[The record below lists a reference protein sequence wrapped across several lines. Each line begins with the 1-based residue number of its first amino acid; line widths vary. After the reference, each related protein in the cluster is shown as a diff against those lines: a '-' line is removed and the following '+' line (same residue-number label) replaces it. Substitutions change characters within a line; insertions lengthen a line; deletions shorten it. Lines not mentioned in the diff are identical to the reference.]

1 MNRFGGKLVL
11 FGVMTLAVLF
21 AGAYLVVASD
31 CKTEPPEVVQIF
43 DSKWEKH
50 TKCPVEF
57 SHHKHATDYKI
68 ACTECHH
75 VFENGQN
82 VWKEGDPACPCS
94 SCHTE
99 LTIQGEKK
107 LSEEDQ
113 KLNLKLA
120 FHNNCQECHK
130 KEKQN
135 NANTT
140 APVTCNGCHA
150 KECPQ
155 QQ

>member
-1 MNRFGGKLVL
+1 VKRLGGKLTL
-11 FGVMTLAVLF
+11 FGVMALAVLF
-21 AGAYLVVASD
+21 AGACLVVASD
-31 CKTEPPEVVQIF
+31 CKTEAPEVVKIF
-43 DSKWEKH
+43 DAKWEKH

-57 SHHKHATDYKI
+57 SHKKHTTDYKI
-68 ACTECHH
+68 GCTECHH
-75 VFENGQN
+75 VIKDGQN
-82 VWKEGDPACPCS
+82 VWKQGDPACPCS

-107 LSEEDQ
+107 LSEADQ

-120 FHNNCQECHK
+120 FHDNCTECHK
-130 KEKQN
+130 KEKAK

-140 APVTCNGCHA
+140 APVTCTGCHA

-155 QQ
+155 Q